1 MAKVTLTFPDGN
13 QRILDAGVT
22 AADVA
27 NAISTSL
34 GKKAISAQIDGAHY
48 DLQWPLMREMRKFPS
63 TQWQTKHQHLN

>member
-48 DLQWPLMREMRKFPS
+48 DLQWPLMRD
-63 TQWQTKHQHLN
+63 